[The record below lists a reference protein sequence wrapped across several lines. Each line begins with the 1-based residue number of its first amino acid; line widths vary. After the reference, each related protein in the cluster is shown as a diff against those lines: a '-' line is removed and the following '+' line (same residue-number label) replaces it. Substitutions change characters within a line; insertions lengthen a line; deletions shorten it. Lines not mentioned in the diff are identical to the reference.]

1 MKKRYFY
8 TALIIEIAACF
19 GAYLMQYFTAKKM
32 GMLRWVNHLCNKWG
46 RMMDLD
52 RLNLILMLLVS
63 ALALA
68 LLFCTIKKARERIWE
83 LAPLMAA
90 AFGSVGIYL
99 VWTIRYTRRMM
110 AAYYLVSPILLLG
123 AAIVLSCWALV
134 VFKSE

>member
-1 MKKRYFY
+1 MRKRYLCI
-8 TALIIEIAACF
+8 ALIIELLACL
-19 GAYLMQYFTAKKM
+19 GAYFMQYFTARKL

-63 ALALA
+63 ALTLA
-68 LLFCTIKKARERIWE
+68 LLIWTMKKAQEKIRIF
-83 LAPLMAA
+83 APLMAA
-90 AFGSVGIYL
+90 AVGSISVYL
-99 VWTIRYTRRMM
+99 VWTLRYTRRTM

-123 AAIVLSCWALV
+123 AIITLCCWALA

>member
-1 MKKRYFY
+1 MKKRYLY
-8 TALIIEIAACF
+8 TALIIEIVTCL

-63 ALALA
+63 ALALT
-68 LLFCTIKKARERIWE
+68 LLLWTLKKCQGRCRSF
-83 LAPLMAA
+83 APLMVTAFAA
-90 AFGSVGIYL
+90 VGIYL
-99 VWTIRYTRRMM
+99 VWTLRYTRRLM

-123 AAIVLSCWALV
+123 AIITLCCWALA